1 VSSQDQKSSESDEE
15 EGENDNSTSDSEM
28 YLVILMVATTVTI
41 GAVVGNKTLNILMEM
56 NLGMTEL
63 IALLV
68 ANVLVGGLALYLIFV
83 RKIFQK

>member
-1 VSSQDQKSSESDEE
+1 MSSQNQKSSESDEE

-28 YLVILMVATTVTI
+28 YLVILMVATAVTI
-41 GAVVGNKTLNILMEM
+41 GAVVGNKTLNILIEM